1 MNLYRLNNHIRIS
14 YLDPGSGSGYLQ
26 SGIGTETEA
35 NRFHKIR
42 TGTYPQQAGFEQELE
57 PETGYLQ
64 FGFWFDYPI
73 LYLYPKQDIDTYKD
87 NPHVGLMDT

>member
-42 TGTYPQQAGFEQELE
+42 TGTYP
-57 PETGYLQ
+57 
-64 FGFWFDYPI
+64 
-73 LYLYPKQDIDTYKD
+73 
-87 NPHVGLMDT
+87 